1 MRLGGLTN
9 RSYQVE
15 TSQGHYV
22 IRLPGDGTE
31 TMINRHDEYKSNLLA
46 CELGIDSHLYYF
58 NGDNCVKV
66 MDFIE
71 DSITL
76 NAEMM
81 HHTNIIAL
89 VAKVFQKLHH
99 SDVDTGVEFEV
110 MKMAKQYENII
121 QDNDVSLYSDYAS
134 VRNTIMQLSQN
145 FLENIN
151 KVPCHN
157 DPLCE
162 NWVLQ
167 ETDKLYL
174 IDWEYAGMND
184 PMWDLADVS
193 IEADYSTDEDQ
204 LLLQSYFGRNVTDKE
219 MKAFNINKLLIDFL
233 WTLWGKTRVPFEGQ
247 EMEDYASARYTR
259 LKKLLVKMQEKEV

>member
-1 MRLGGLTN
+1 MEDNKYNFNGSSMSDQEAVIQILDTVLHEVPLRSAIRLGGLTN

-15 TSQGHYV
+15 TSEGHYV
-22 IRLPGDGTE
+22 VRLPGKGTE
-31 TMINRHDEYKSNLLA
+31 DMINRGDEHKSNLLA
-46 CELGIDSHLYYF
+46 CELGVDSHLYCF
-58 NGDNCVKV
+58 DDENGIKV
-66 MDFIE
+66 MDYIE

-76 NAEMM
+76 NAEILRQPE
-81 HHTNIIAL
+81 IIKL
-89 VAKVFQKLHH
+89 VASVFRRLHH
-99 SDVDTGVEFEV
+99 SDVNTGVEFDV

-145 FLENIN
+145 YLKNIN

-167 ETDKLYL
+167 GTDKLYL

-204 LLLQSYFGRNVTDKE
+204 LLL
-219 MKAFNINKLLIDFL
+219 
-233 WTLWGKTRVPFEGQ
+233 
-247 EMEDYASARYTR
+247 
-259 LKKLLVKMQEKEV
+259 

>member
-1 MRLGGLTN
+1 
-9 RSYQVE
+9 
-15 TSQGHYV
+15 
-22 IRLPGDGTE
+22 
-31 TMINRHDEYKSNLLA
+31 
-46 CELGIDSHLYYF
+46 
-58 NGDNCVKV
+58 

-81 HHTNIIAL
+81 HQPNIIAL

-259 LKKLLVKMQEKEV
+259 LKKLLVKIQEKEV